1 MTTNELIATLAVV
14 AWFSYQMGKQQRQ
27 AQAAAAAPVDPMA
40 WLQGWGNA

>member
-27 AQAAAAAPVDPMA
+27 AQTAAAPVDPMA
-40 WLQGWGNA
+40 WITGWPNA